1 MENHIQIHKKWCKS
15 GIAAGYDV
23 VLLPLELQIQIFR
36 TGQNFETD
44 RDGGNKMKR
53 GKRIL
58 AILLA
63 AVMVTGLVGCGKKEN
78 PAESSTGTAEVS
90 STAAETVETTEAPE
104 TETETERETYVFE
117 ETAIELPENP
127 IYKDPSYSTEERV
140 ADLMQYMTLEE
151 KVAQMM
157 QPELLASSAGEV
169 TKYGIGSILS
179 GGGAAPSTGNTP
191 QDWYN
196 AVQERQEAAM
206 ASRLGI
212 PLLYGIDA
220 VHGNNNVYGATIF
233 PHNIGIGATGNV
245 ELAEQIAQITA
256 EETHAIGVNWAFAPC
271 VGNAQN
277 EMWGRTYECFSEDA
291 EVVTQFGVAY
301 VKGLQD
307 ALENA
312 YVAACAKH
320 YIGEGYTYNGVNQ
333 GNVNMSMEEFAQL
346 MEDEK
351 LLEPYIAA
359 IEAGVQTVMVSFN
372 SVDGEK
378 CHGNKW
384 LLTDV
389 LRGQL
394 GFEGILIS
402 DYNGVQQIKTENG
415 TYEEQI
421 LAALDAG
428 IDMYMEPYAWKDCME
443 IMIDLVKDGLVSID
457 RINQSVERIL
467 TVKFNMGLFEH
478 PYADEA
484 ELASI
489 GAQEHRDVARQA
501 VRESLVLL
509 KNDMVD
515 DENTVMEALAGYTDI
530 LVVGEGAN
538 DIGIQCG
545 GWTIS
550 WTGSKGDITT
560 GTTILEGIQEAVGDT
575 KNITYSADASEVGDQ
590 QVAIVVLSED
600 PYCESYGDRNQSN
613 LVFASKQTQMIDKI
627 KEANPDMK
635 IILLL
640 ISGRPVSIADRVD
653 DADAIIAAWLPGSE
667 GAGVADVLFG
677 EYDFTGKLQFTWTW
691 FAYKIANKHVDETTV
706 LFPYGSGL
714 TKSETIELP
723 ANPNL

>member
-1 MENHIQIHKKWCKS
+1 
-15 GIAAGYDV
+15 
-23 VLLPLELQIQIFR
+23 
-36 TGQNFETD
+36 
-44 RDGGNKMKR
+44 MKR
-53 GKRIL
+53 GQRIL

-63 AVMVTGLVGCGKKEN
+63 AAMVTGLFGCGKQEK
-78 PAESSTGTAEVS
+78 PVESSTEAAVTT
-90 STAAETVETTEAPE
+90 TAAETAEAPE

-157 QPELLASSAGEV
+157 QPERLSASSYEV

-179 GGGAAPSTGNTP
+179 GGGAAPSAGNTA

-196 AVQERQEAAM
+196 IIYTFQEAAM
-206 ASRLGI
+206 ESRLGI
-212 PLLYGIDA
+212 PLIYGIDS
-220 VHGNNNVYGATIF
+220 VHGNNNVDDATIF
-233 PHNIGIGATGNV
+233 PHNIGIGATGNL
-245 ELAEQIAQITA
+245 ELAELIAQITA
-256 EETHAIGVNWAFAPC
+256 EETHAIGANWAFAPC
-271 VGNAQN
+271 LGNAQN

-291 EVVTQFGVAY
+291 TVVAQFSEAY
-301 VKGLQD
+301 VRGLQGN
-307 ALENA
+307 LGEKS
-312 YVAACAKH
+312 VAACAKH
-320 YIGEGYTYNGVNQ
+320 FIGEGYTMNGVNQ
-333 GNVNMSMEEFAQL
+333 GNVNMSMDEFKQL
-346 MEDEK
+346 LEDEN
-351 LLEPYIAA
+351 LLAPYIAA
-359 IEAGVQTVMVSFN
+359 IEEGVQTVMVSFH

-384 LLTDV
+384 MLTDL
-389 LRGQL
+389 LRDQL

-402 DYNGVQQIKTENG
+402 DYNGVQQIKTANG
-415 TYEEQI
+415 TYEEQV

-428 IDMYMEPYAWKDCME
+428 LDMYMEPYAWKDCMN
-443 IMIDLVKDGLVSID
+443 ILIDAVKDGYVSID

-509 KNDMVD
+509 KNNMVD
-515 DENTVMEALAGYTDI
+515 DETTVMEALAGYTDI

-545 GWTIS
+545 GWTIT
-550 WTGSKGDITT
+550 WEGKKGDITT
-560 GTTILEGIQEAVGDT
+560 GTTILEGIQEVVGDS
-575 KNITYSADASEVGDQ
+575 KNITYSADASEIGDQ
-590 QVAIVVLSED
+590 QAAIVVISED
-600 PYCESYGDRNQSN
+600 PYVETGGDRNQSN
-613 LVFASKQTQMIDKI
+613 MVFASKQTQMIDKI

-635 IILLL
+635 IILLM
-640 ISGRPVSIADRVD
+640 ISGRPMSIADRVD

-667 GAGVADVLFG
+667 GAGIADVLFG

-691 FAYKIANKHVDETTV
+691 FAFKIANKHADETAV

-723 ANPNL
+723 KNPNL